1 MSRIMKL
8 SSSLKCGYEAA
19 LIAPSLARANDRIV
33 RPADHFPLDRCFPL
47 AHLLHRHIGITRFFG
62 GSMMLRVL
70 AFALLAL
77 LPSAFGA
84 LAQEAELPVSQ
95 CQAIAQALPGVT
107 FASFNSSDVRRVQAK
122 RTLTLAE
129 RQEVKITFVGHST
142 YFIESPEGVGIA
154 TDYSG
159 VYQPSRLPD
168 VVTMN
173 KAHSTHYTLN
183 PDPKIA
189 HVLHGWGDVPGE
201 KAEHRLMVGDVY
213 IRNVVSDIRGW
224 GGDIYADANSIF
236 IFEIAG
242 LCIGH
247 LGHLHFELTEDQYAQ
262 IGRLDVLMVPVDG
275 GLTMG
280 ADSMSRVVQRLRS
293 SLILPM
299 HRWGPPL
306 DNFLAMFD
314 SKFDIA
320 YAKEPVIRVSIRGL
334 PKKPT
339 IMVPQGL

>member
-1 MSRIMKL
+1 MLRALAFGL
-8 SSSLKCGYEAA
+8 SSLFLSAFA
-19 LIAPSLARANDRIV
+19 
-33 RPADHFPLDRCFPL
+33 
-47 AHLLHRHIGITRFFG
+47 
-62 GSMMLRVL
+62 VL
-70 AFALLAL
+70 AQDAG
-77 LPSAFGA
+77 LPI
-84 LAQEAELPVSQ
+84 SQ
-95 CQAIAQALPGVT
+95 CQAIARNLPGVM
-107 FASFNSSDVRRVQAK
+107 FASFKPSDLRFVQAG
-122 RTLTLAE
+122 RELTLAE
-129 RQEVKITFVGHST
+129 REEVDITFVGHST

-159 VYQPSRLPD
+159 VYQPTRLPD

-173 KAHSTHYTLN
+173 KAHSTHYTLS
-183 PDPKIA
+183 PGPGIK
-189 HVLHGWGDVPGE
+189 HVLHGWSDVPGE

-213 IRNVVSDIRGW
+213 IRNVVSDIRSW
-224 GGDIYADANSIF
+224 GGGVEENGNSIF
-236 IFEIAG
+236 IFEVAG

-247 LGHLHFELTEDQYAQ
+247 LGHLHFELTEEQYTE
-262 IGRLDVLMVPVDG
+262 IGRLDILMVPVDG

-314 SKFDIA
+314 GRFDIA
-320 YAKEPVIRVSIRGL
+320 YAKEPVIRVSMRTL

-339 IMVPQGL
+339 ILVPQGL